1 MSGVPRDRRFAP
13 THPGVARAVPVAS
26 VALALCAI
34 SCAPEPTEPASEPE
48 RPDAASV
55 PAHPAFGPEPI
66 ESTGADTRLDLI
78 RADDP
83 SAFDCLV
90 ELGLRDGEFYDK
102 VTDRLEFP
110 ANTAFFDARF
120 TDGARVE
127 IRIHP
132 ELGGPDEARFEAER
146 IARALGVLPGPLRA
160 DVQRVG
166 LLAGDAA
173 AQADGGGEGI
183 HLYRENVERRIATDR
198 FEETLFHEAVHTS
211 LDDRYAGSAE
221 WLDAQ
226 RADGRFLTA
235 YGRSAPEREDLA
247 ETALYAWALLHRPD
261 RVPAADVAL
270 WRARVPH
277 RIDVIARIL
286 PDAAP
291 QPPDGSVER
300 GC

>member
-13 THPGVARAVPVAS
+13 NHPGVARAVPVAS

-78 RADDP
+78 RPDDP

-198 FEETLFHEAVHTS
+198 FEETLFHEAVPPRRS
-211 LDDRYAGSAE
+211 LP
-221 WLDAQ
+221 
-226 RADGRFLTA
+226 T
-235 YGRSAPEREDLA
+235 GRSNAGADRSCRRGNR
-247 ETALYAWALLHRPD
+247 RP
-261 RVPAADVAL
+261 R
-270 WRARVPH
+270 
-277 RIDVIARIL
+277 
-286 PDAAP
+286 
-291 QPPDGSVER
+291 R
-300 GC
+300 GRHSGASSASSS